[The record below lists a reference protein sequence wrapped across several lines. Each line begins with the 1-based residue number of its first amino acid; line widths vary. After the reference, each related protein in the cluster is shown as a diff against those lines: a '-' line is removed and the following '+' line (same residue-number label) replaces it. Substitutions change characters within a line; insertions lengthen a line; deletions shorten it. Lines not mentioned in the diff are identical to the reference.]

1 MGNPESG
8 GADYVL
14 VGAGPGGG
22 AGLGGRR
29 RGALVITL
37 SVHSLKKLVP
47 LTISRGTKTHST
59 VFWLRWTEEGVEGWG
74 EMGPLAID
82 ARPQTEEVLQAAFAA
97 AKGWLDGASAWDRL
111 AIERRL
117 LAEDAP
123 SALVAGVNLALY
135 DWLGKRLGQPVW
147 RLLGLSAEPGPLTSV
162 TIGIAAPAA
171 AAERAR
177 QWLAV
182 GDVRAFKIKLGAPAG
197 AAADRAMFE
206 AVQAVLPAGA
216 RVSVDANGGWDL
228 ATARAMA
235 PWLAERGVDHLEQP
249 LARGREAE
257 LGALHDGCPLP
268 VIVDESCRTSDE
280 LARLAGVVD
289 GVNIKLM
296 KCGGLDGALRLVATA
311 RAHGLKILL
320 GCYGH
325 TALANTAAAQLGG
338 LADYLDLDSHL
349 NLADDPFRGAE
360 LHEGRLRLGA
370 GPGFGVVSVFSP

>member
-1 MGNPESG
+1 M
-8 GADYVL
+8 L
-14 VGAGPGGG
+14 
-22 AGLGGRR
+22 
-29 RGALVITL
+29 TL

-47 LTISRGTKTHST
+47 LTISRGTRTHST

-82 ARPQTEEVLQAAFAA
+82 AYPQTEDVLQAAFAA
-97 AKGWLDGASAWDRL
+97 AKPWLDGASAWDRL

-117 LAEDAP
+117 AAEGAP

-182 GDVRAFKIKLGAPAG
+182 GDVRAFKIKLGSPAG
-197 AAADRAMFE
+197 AAADREMFA
-206 AVQAVLPAGA
+206 AVHAVLPAGA

-235 PWLAERGVDHLEQP
+235 AWLAERGVDHLEQP

-257 LGALHDGCPLP
+257 LAALHEGCPLP
-268 VIVDESCRTSDE
+268 LIVDESCRTSDE
-280 LARLAGVVD
+280 LARLAGTVD

-325 TALANTAAAQLGG
+325 TALANTAAAHLGG

-360 LHEGRLRLGA
+360 LCEGRLRLGP
-370 GPGFGVVSVFSP
+370 GPGFGVVSIFPP

>member
-1 MGNPESG
+1 MRGKLGERQC
-8 GADYVL
+8 GANF
-14 VGAGPGGG
+14 GWRRTGRRCWSC
-22 AGLGGRR
+22 GRR
-29 RGALVITL
+29 RGASVITL

-117 LAEDAP
+117 LAEGAP

-177 QWLAV
+177 QWLAA

-206 AVQAVLPAGA
+206 AVQAVLPAGGFT
-216 RVSVDANGGWDL
+216 GGSR
-228 ATARAMA
+228 AT
-235 PWLAERGVDHLEQP
+235 WWRGWRSAAWRRRP
-249 LARGREAE
+249 RRMG
-257 LGALHDGCPLP
+257 GCFP
-268 VIVDESCRTSDE
+268 
-280 LARLAGVVD
+280 
-289 GVNIKLM
+289 
-296 KCGGLDGALRLVATA
+296 
-311 RAHGLKILL
+311 
-320 GCYGH
+320 
-325 TALANTAAAQLGG
+325 
-338 LADYLDLDSHL
+338 
-349 NLADDPFRGAE
+349 
-360 LHEGRLRLGA
+360 
-370 GPGFGVVSVFSP
+370 